1 MLDLAK
7 KIETGVVFVLFTLM
21 LVTVIISSI
30 ELAIIMYHEFMSPP
44 KYMFGLQDLLEVL
57 GFFLMV
63 LIALEL
69 LETIKAYLENKFHL
83 EVVVVVAMIAIARK
97 IIIIDYKDTPP
108 ETLYG
113 MAAVILALSVGYYLV
128 KRARDKSPKEEEKSN
143 EHDVISP
150 SFDRIQKSLEK

>member
-1 MLDLAK
+1 MIDIAK
-7 KIETGVVFVLFTLM
+7 KVEHAVVLVLLGLM
-21 LVTVIISSI
+21 LLTLIISTI
-30 ELAIIMYHEFMSPP
+30 ELAIIMYNEFLSPP

-69 LETIKAYLENKFHL
+69 LETIKAYLERKFHL

-97 IIIIDYKDTPP
+97 VIIIDYKETMPA
-108 ETLYG
+108 TLYG

-128 KRARDKSPKEEEKSN
+128 KRARDEHEETEKKPP
-143 EHDVISP
+143 EHDTISP
-150 SFDRIQKSLEK
+150 SFNRIKNIEQ

>member
-1 MLDLAK
+1 MLDIAK
-7 KIETGVVFVLFTLM
+7 KIEFVVVLILLGLM
-21 LVTVIISSI
+21 LVTVAISTV

-69 LETIKAYLENKFHL
+69 LETIKAYLEHKFHL

-97 IIIIDYKDTPP
+97 IIIIDYKETSA

-128 KRARDKSPKEEEKSN
+128 KRARDGGPNDDKKSH
-143 EHDVISP
+143 EHETISP
-150 SFDRIQKSLEK
+150 SFDKIQNKL

>member
-1 MLDLAK
+1 MLDIAK
-7 KIETGVVFVLFTLM
+7 KIESGIVTVLLALM
-21 LVTVIISSI
+21 LITVIISTI
-30 ELAIIMYHEFMSPP
+30 ELAIIMYNELMSPP
-44 KYMFGLQDLLEVL
+44 KYMFGLQDVLEVL

-69 LETIKAYLENKFHL
+69 LETIKAYLEHKFHL

-97 IIIIDYKDTPP
+97 IIIIDYKEISP

-128 KRARDKSPKEEEKSN
+128 KRARDSNPTDEKKPH
-143 EHDVISP
+143 EHEVISP
-150 SFDRIQKSLEK
+150 SFDRIQKSLDK

>member
-1 MLDLAK
+1 MIDIAK
-7 KIETGVVFVLFTLM
+7 KIEHIVVLVLLSLM
-21 LVTVIISSI
+21 LVTLVISTI
-30 ELAIIMYHEFMSPP
+30 ELGIIMYNEFLSPP

-69 LETIKAYLENKFHL
+69 LETIKAYLERKFHL

-97 IIIIDYKDTPP
+97 IIIIDYKETDPA
-108 ETLYG
+108 TLYG

-128 KRARDKSPKEEEKSN
+128 KRARDEHEVLEQKSA
-143 EHDVISP
+143 EHDLISP
-150 SFDRIQKSLEK
+150 SFDRINRTDK